1 MRIALFTWD
10 YSTSCGIKFAKE
22 LLASNHEVAGVFA
35 RPAKEKE
42 KICLMVKREDG
53 KIIRINEV
61 FVKNYNGS
69 KIQRGLWVSTDAS
82 GSVNFFSTLGK
93 FMRKY
98 GKNTIEELKG
108 LEIELFI
115 GEKDL
120 LVGSVD

>member
-1 MRIALFTWD
+1 MIDLNTPLGT
-10 YSTSCGIKFAKE
+10 YSKKGTIEDIQVETVMIPMDGDE
-22 LLASNHEVAGVFA
+22 
-35 RPAKEKE
+35 PAKERE

-53 KIIRINEV
+53 KIIRVNEV

-69 KIQRGLWVSTDAS
+69 KVQRGLWASTDTS

-120 LVGSVD
+120 LVGSVN

>member
-1 MRIALFTWD
+1 MIDLKTPLGT
-10 YSTSCGIKFAKE
+10 YSKKGTIEDIQIEKVMIPMEGNEPPKE
-22 LLASNHEVAGVFA
+22 
-35 RPAKEKE
+35 RE

-53 KIIRINEV
+53 KIIRVNEV
-61 FVKNYNGS
+61 FVNNYNGA
-69 KIQRGLWVSTDAS
+69 KTQRGLWGSTDNS

-120 LVGSVD
+120 LVGSVN

>member
-1 MRIALFTWD
+1 MIDLKTPLGT
-10 YSTSCGIKFAKE
+10 YSKKGTIEDIQVETVMIPMEGGEPPKE
-22 LLASNHEVAGVFA
+22 
-35 RPAKEKE
+35 RE

-53 KIIRINEV
+53 KIIRVNEV
-61 FVKNYNGS
+61 FVKNYNGA
-69 KIQRGLWVSTDAS
+69 KTQRGLWVSTDNS

-98 GKNTIEELKG
+98 GKNTIEELRG

-120 LVGSVD
+120 LVGSVN

>member
-1 MRIALFTWD
+1 MIDLKTPLGT
-10 YSTSCGIKFAKE
+10 YSKKGTIEDIQAETVMIPKDGDE
-22 LLASNHEVAGVFA
+22 
-35 RPAKEKE
+35 PAKERE

-69 KIQRGLWVSTDAS
+69 KVQRGLWVSTDAS
-82 GSVNFFSTLGK
+82 GSVNYFSTLGR

-108 LEIELFI
+108 LEIDLYI

-120 LVGSVD
+120 LVGSVN

>member
-1 MRIALFTWD
+1 MIDLNTPLGT
-10 YSTSCGIKFAKE
+10 YSKKGTIEDIQAETVMIPKDGDE
-22 LLASNHEVAGVFA
+22 
-35 RPAKEKE
+35 PAKERE

-53 KIIRINEV
+53 KIIRVNEV

-69 KIQRGLWVSTDAS
+69 KVQRGLWVSLDNS
-82 GSVNFFSTLGK
+82 GSVNYFSALGK

-98 GKNTIEELKG
+98 GKDTIEDLKG

>member
-1 MRIALFTWD
+1 MIDLATPLGT
-10 YSTSCGIKFAKE
+10 YSKEGTIKDIQVE
-22 LLASNHEVAGVFA
+22 TVLIPMDGDE
-35 RPAKEKE
+35 PAKERE

-69 KIQRGLWVSTDAS
+69 KKQRGLWVSTDAS

-98 GKNTIEELKG
+98 GKNTIQDLEGLK
-108 LEIELFI
+108 IELFI

>member
-1 MRIALFTWD
+1 MINLNIPLGT
-10 YSTSCGIKFAKE
+10 YSKKGTIEDIKIETVTIPKDGDE
-22 LLASNHEVAGVFA
+22 
-35 RPAKEKE
+35 PAKDRD

-53 KIIRINEV
+53 KNIRVNEV

-69 KIQRGLWVSTDAS
+69 KKQRGLWVSTDAS

-98 GKNTIEELKG
+98 GKNTIQDLKG
-108 LEIELFI
+108 LEIELFV